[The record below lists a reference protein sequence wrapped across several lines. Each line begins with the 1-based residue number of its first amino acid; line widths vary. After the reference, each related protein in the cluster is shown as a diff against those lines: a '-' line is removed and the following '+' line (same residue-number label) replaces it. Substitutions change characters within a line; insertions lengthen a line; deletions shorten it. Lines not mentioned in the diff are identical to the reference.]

1 MSIVKD
7 QFNPRCRK
15 KLKLKMA
22 VAFNENI
29 QVLPV
34 DLQEMLLD
42 DRVTAFENRLE
53 GLNKAQSNARID
65 ILEDTDYKTIKA

>member
-1 MSIVKD
+1 MSILKD

-22 VAFNENI
+22 AALNENI

-65 ILEDTDYKTIKA
+65 ILEDTDYETVKA